1 MTTLKFKI
9 SSGCDKLLDLWW
21 AVKESGL
28 ASQQESTIGGL
39 LHAIRK
45 EFPRAEADASGRR
58 RIFFENAA
66 GSLVLQRVAESEAK
80 VRLDCSANV
89 GGPSWE
95 SRKNE
100 DTILEGRKSVAD
112 FLNSPSE
119 DCIVSGESATNLL
132 FHLGYALGKEMSG
145 DENIVTTEYEH
156 YANLSPW
163 LELQR
168 RGIVKEVRF
177 ARFNPEDGSLDM
189 SHFASLVDDKTRI
202 VTVAGVSNVLGSKT
216 PLKQVLEI
224 SKKVGAYTVL
234 DAVHTVAHF
243 PVDVQELAFD
253 FVVFSAYKLFSR
265 RGSFMFGREELL
277 EALKPYK
284 VVPAPDH
291 GPEKWELGTR
301 DQALFASITA
311 VMDYLSWLGSMV
323 EQEVRDEVSSYAG
336 RRRLLKAAMS
346 WIEKYEQTLSR
357 GMLNGTSQAEGL
369 QALGRVELYG
379 VRDPSKAQLRVP
391 TFTFNI
397 TGADPSSVAEYLWK
411 KHAIAVLA
419 EDGGGFYS
427 RTLKTYGKS
436 IAVRA
441 SPMHFNTLQEV
452 ESFLSS
458 LAETVTHFSSGSSV

>member
-1 MTTLKFKI
+1 
-9 SSGCDKLLDLWW
+9 
-21 AVKESGL
+21 
-28 ASQQESTIGGL
+28 
-39 LHAIRK
+39 
-45 EFPRAEADASGRR
+45 
-58 RIFFENAA
+58 
-66 GSLVLQRVAESEAK
+66 
-80 VRLDCSANV
+80 LDCSANV

-100 DTILEGRKSVAD
+100 DIILEGRKSVAD
-112 FLNSPSE
+112 FLNAPSE
-119 DCIVSGESATNLL
+119 NCIVSGESATSLL
-132 FHLGYALGKEMSG
+132 FQLGYALGREMSG

-156 YANLSPW
+156 YANVSPW

-168 RGIVKEVRF
+168 RGLVREVRF
-177 ARFNPEDGSLDM
+177 ARFNPEDGLLDLP
-189 SHFASLVDDKTRI
+189 HFASLVDDKTKI

-224 SKKVGAYTVL
+224 SKKVSAWTIL
-234 DAVHTVAHF
+234 DAVHTVAHV
-243 PVDVQELAFD
+243 PVDVQQSAFD
-253 FVVFSAYKLFSR
+253 FVVFSVYKLFSR

-277 EALKPYK
+277 ESLRPYK

-291 GPEKWELGTR
+291 GPDKWELGTR

-311 VMDYLSWLGSMV
+311 VMDYLSWLGAMV
-323 EQEVRDEVSSYAG
+323 EQEVRDETSSYAG

-346 WIEKYEQTLSR
+346 WIEKYERTLSEA
-357 GMLNGTSQAEGL
+357 MLGGRSQAEGM
-369 QALGRVELYG
+369 QAISEVELYG
-379 VRDPSKAQLRVP
+379 VKDPSKVHLRVP

-397 TGADPSSVAEYLWK
+397 TGADPSNVAEYFWK
-411 KHAIAVLA
+411 KHAIALLS

-441 SPMHFNTLQEV
+441 SLDHFNTVQEV

-458 LAETVTHFSSGSSV
+458 LAETVTHFSVGSSA